1 MKNIL
6 RLLTGGIVAAFFA
19 VAAQAAELAPGA
31 YSAGTVRGDVSYK
44 LAGSSEYQ
52 KLSPG
57 VALPQGAT
65 IKTGDNSN
73 ALLVLGSG
81 SVIAIRANSEVE
93 VTKFEQQPF
102 SGPMPINAEPS
113 LSNTEIRL
121 INGGVTSKVAKL
133 KKGSSYT
140 VNTPVGAAGVRGTTF
155 NVFYSAETGQFSIAT
170 AEGLVV
176 FASDGTETP
185 VADGQTFVA
194 RLVIDEEGRVSLV
207 GSTVEDLP
215 ASVREQIEAEV
226 GGLAGVS
233 GRALL
238 PGLIL
243 VPVDTTQLGVSP
255 N

>member
-6 RLLTGGIVAAFFA
+6 RLLTSGIIAAFIA

-52 KLSPG
+52 RLAPG

-65 IKTGDNSN
+65 IKTGDDSS

-81 SVIAIRANSEVE
+81 SVVAIRANSEVE
-93 VTKFEQQPF
+93 VTKFEQAPF
-102 SGPMPINAEPS
+102 SGPISVDAEPS
-113 LSNTEIRL
+113 VSNTEIRL

-155 NVFYSAETGQFSIAT
+155 NVFYNAETGEFSIST

-176 FASDGTETP
+176 FSSSGTETP
-185 VADGQTFVA
+185 VADGQRFVA
-194 RLVIDEEGRVSLV
+194 RLVIDAEGNVSLV
-207 GSTVEDLP
+207 GLTVEELP
-215 ASVREQIEAEV
+215 VAVRERIEAEV
-226 GGLAGVS
+226 GGIAGVS
-233 GRALL
+233 GQAVL

-243 VPVDTTQLGVSP
+243 VPMDTTQLGVSP